1 MKQRGIQ
8 NIALSEAVAKMGH
21 GDMMLIGDVGCP
33 FPRHDKTTVIDL
45 ALTDGIPVVTD
56 VLKVVLDELV
66 VESYI
71 VSQETKDNNPERY
84 KEFVEIIADHSNK
97 GNSITEE
104 TVPHLECK
112 DKWLNGALKG
122 EEMKYFVRTG
132 ERSPFSYIILI
143 AGVDF

>member
-1 MKQRGIQ
+1 MKQKGIQ
-8 NIALSEAVAKMGH
+8 NRALSEAVAKMGH

-33 FPRHDKTTVIDL
+33 FPRHDQTTVIDL

-66 VESYI
+66 VESCI
-71 VSQETKDNNPERY
+71 ISQETKDNNPERY
-84 KEFVEIIADHSNK
+84 KEFTEIIAEHDNK
-97 GNSITEE
+97 GNPIAEV
-104 TVPHLECK
+104 TVPHVECK

-132 ERSPFSYIILI
+132 ERSPYSYIILV